1 MAKLVRTP
9 SLDNRKPGPG
19 HVFSSSADNKI
30 CNYNTSIGNIVN
42 ILCSKYMSQNNKS
55 SPSSP

>member
-9 SLDNRKPGPG
+9 SLDNRKPGQG

-30 CNYNTSIGNIVN
+30 CNYNTFIANIVN
-42 ILCSKYMSQNNKS
+42 ILRSKYMSQNNM
-55 SPSSP
+55 PSSLLP

>member
-30 CNYNTSIGNIVN
+30 CNYNTFIANIVN
-42 ILCSKYMSQNNKS
+42 ILRSKYMSQNNM
-55 SPSSP
+55 PSSLLP